1 MCYVSWM
8 ACPSLLLRL
17 GLSQWRWPAWRRTK
31 THMVMLVVQADRATP
46 SKHCASNPGVQ
57 PGKRWFCLHS
67 FWADHPDL
75 QGEWRRTWLR
85 HSLSL
90 QEEEKKLSWVQES
103 LQVQLWL
110 PHSPQGKLDFTF
122 PRRLVQRSLETR
134 CVGPSTGLW
143 FPTEPLQDLIHLWFR
158 AWPSASS
165 VLRVM
170 RPGGGREGTA
180 DSCEQASLTLISPPS
195 TGQRGKG
202 SW

>member
-1 MCYVSWM
+1 MSVCTAPAQQMCYVSWM

-31 THMVMLVVQADRATP
+31 THMVMLVVQADRPTP

-90 QEEEKKLSWVQES
+90 QEEEKKPSWVQES

-143 FPTEPLQDLIHLWFR
+143 FPTMLQSLALSQFSSQGNEARGRKGRHCWQLW
-158 AWPSASS
+158 AS
-165 VLRVM
+165 
-170 RPGGGREGTA
+170 TF
-180 DSCEQASLTLISPPS
+180 DSYLSS
-195 TGQRGKG
+195 
-202 SW
+202 